1 MTPAKRKMD
10 DRDTDDDSDRRDVRQ
25 RQGSIVNG
33 KAAPITPRQQQP
45 PLPRANST
53 MAAAPAP
60 TPGPPPRRPSL
71 SPELEKKKRKPK
83 PKIYTEPP
91 IWAQSARNPS
101 IKLKR
106 ANFEFPKKRHLANAS
121 TSSVNGRAASFRPE
135 RKSRNTSPEVTR
147 PQGGQ
152 QQPAPPPP
160 QAAGGPT
167 PAAIDPNAEITA
179 ILGPWEP
186 TIANVKPLDELNK
199 AVADFLFLNVINS
212 PDAVE
217 IARLGI
223 AFEIEAKLG
232 TVIDKDTNDRVAY
245 PVGSECLL
253 RDRGQFAFRS
263 SMTEVCIC
271 LCYT

>member
-1 MTPAKRKMD
+1 VA
-10 DRDTDDDSDRRDVRQ
+10 
-25 RQGSIVNG
+25 
-33 KAAPITPRQQQP
+33 
-45 PLPRANST
+45 
-53 MAAAPAP
+53 
-60 TPGPPPRRPSL
+60 RP
-71 SPELEKKKRKPK
+71 
-83 PKIYTEPP
+83 
-91 IWAQSARNPS
+91 Q
-101 IKLKR
+101 
-106 ANFEFPKKRHLANAS
+106 
-121 TSSVNGRAASFRPE
+121 
-135 RKSRNTSPEVTR
+135 
-147 PQGGQ
+147 QGGQ

-167 PAAIDPNAEITA
+167 PAAVDPNAEITA

-217 IARLGI
+217 IAQLGI

-245 PVGSECLL
+245 PVSSECLL

-271 LCYT
+271 LCYTSFFFFNIFLFHPPNALCSRPNRLTPSL